1 MKSFRAR
8 FITDK
13 SFYRSFF
20 LILLAIAGQNLLSY
34 GVNLVDNT
42 MLGSFDQAALAG
54 NSLSDQIQFFLT
66 MMVGG
71 LGQGVLI
78 LGAQYYG
85 KGQMRPIVKILAVAV
100 RAVLTVCFVMFLLCA
115 LFPEAVIGLL
125 TNDAEV
131 RRQGAMLLR
140 LVSFSFVFYGMT
152 TVLVSALRSV
162 KSVRVGLILSAVTLG
177 ISIVLNYLLIFGR
190 LGFPRLDILG
200 AGVATVITRAV
211 ELVIVVVY
219 IQKREK
225 NLRFRFRELLGWDKE
240 YWRDFRR
247 VAFPVTASD
256 SLWGLAMTFQAAI
269 LGHLGADVTAANA
282 IALVTFQIVSVICY
296 GGATSASVLVGHCV
310 GEGRLEEVKKMTRT
324 LQWIF
329 IGIGLTASLLLFLA
343 KNIIIRFYDVTP
355 AAYTMAQQF
364 MTILSITIMGTAYQM
379 ASLTGIV
386 RAGGDTQFILRND
399 MIFQWL
405 IVLPSAMLSAYV
417 FHFPPWTVFLCLK
430 SDQILKCF
438 VAVVKVNSYNWV
450 RQLTRSEP
458 AAGELPAD

>member
-1 MKSFRAR
+1 MKPLRER
-8 FITDK
+8 FLTEK

-85 KGQMRPIVKILAVAV
+85 KGQIQPIVKILAVTM
-100 RAVLTVCFVMFLLCA
+100 RAVLVVCSVMFLLCA
-115 LFPEAVIGLL
+115 LFPETVIGLL
-125 TNDAEV
+125 TSDAEV
-131 RRQGAMLLR
+131 RHQGALLLR

-162 KSVRVGLILSAVTLG
+162 KSVRIGVILSAVTLG
-177 ISIVLNYLLIFGR
+177 ISIVLNYLLIFGKFGLPR
-190 LGFPRLDILG
+190 LGILG
-200 AGVATVITRAV
+200 AGIATVVTRIV
-211 ELVIVVVY
+211 ELLIVLVY
-219 IQKREK
+219 LHKREK
-225 NLRFRFRELLGWDKE
+225 NLRFRFRDLLGWDRE
-240 YWRDFRR
+240 YWRDFRH

-256 SLWGLAMTFQAAI
+256 SLWGLAMTFQAGI

-310 GEGRLEEVKKMTRT
+310 GEGSLDKVKRMTRT

-329 IGIGLTASLLLFLA
+329 IGIGLTASFLLYLV

-355 AAYTMAQQF
+355 AAYAMAQQF
-364 MTILSITIMGTAYQM
+364 MTILSITILGTAYQM

-386 RAGGDTQFILRND
+386 RAGGDTKFILRND

-405 IVLPSAMLSAYV
+405 IVLPSALLSAYV
-417 FHFPPWTVFLCLK
+417 FHSPPWVVFLCLK

-438 VAVVKVNSYNWV
+438 VAVVKVNSFNWV
-450 RQLTRSEP
+450 RQLTRAPE
-458 AAGELPAD
+458 